1 MLHWRSSGRFDVSE
15 ELTKFIAESGFSII
29 GRFDA
34 TLLEARQEV
43 RDMCAADKCQA
54 FGRSWSCPPACGS
67 LEEYQRLFQRYQTG
81 YLFQTVAEMEDP
93 FDYEG
98 IERGSKEHKRRVND
112 LADRIAGTERDIL
125 LLGAGA
131 CTLCET
137 CTYPDAP
144 CRFPEK
150 TFTSMEAS
158 GLVVYDVCKLADV
171 PYYHGKN
178 TIAFCGCAL
187 E

>member
-1 MLHWRSSGRFDVSE
+1 MSE
-15 ELTKFIAESGFSII
+15 ELTKLIAESGFPII
-29 GRFDA
+29 GHFDPA
-34 TLLEARQEV
+34 LLEVRQEV
-43 RDMCAADKCQA
+43 RDMCAADKCHA
-54 FGRSWSCPPACGS
+54 FGKSWSCPPACGS
-67 LEEYQRLFQRYQTG
+67 IEKYQVLFQRYHTG
-81 YLFQTVAEMEDP
+81 YLFQTVAEMEDA

-98 IERGSKEHKRRVND
+98 IEKGGEEHKHCFND
-112 LADRIAGTERDIL
+112 LAGRIAETGRDIL
-125 LLGAGA
+125 LLGAGT

-150 TFTSMEAS
+150 AFTSMEAS

-178 TIAFCGCAL
+178 TIAFCGCVL